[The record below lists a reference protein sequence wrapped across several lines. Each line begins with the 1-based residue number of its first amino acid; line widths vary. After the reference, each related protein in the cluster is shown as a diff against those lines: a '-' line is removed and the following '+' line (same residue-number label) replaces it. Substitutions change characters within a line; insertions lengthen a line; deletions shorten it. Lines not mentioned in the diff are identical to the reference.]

1 MKNKK
6 LTALDICFCAASIAL
21 HIILEMFLTIR
32 IGYEVNIT
40 PAALPFVVLAFIC
53 GPWHGLISGLVGTF
67 LSQLLMYG
75 ITITTPFWT
84 LPYAIQAMTAG
95 LIFRALHHKVTI
107 RNMAISVFS
116 SGLAGVIMN
125 LIASYLDGVVFFK
138 YWTAEVLIGL
148 IPYRLLVWVG
158 LSVLYTFITYEVT
171 RVLRPYY
178 IRSRA
183 GAMDKSTGG

>member
-1 MKNKK
+1 MSKKK

-21 HIILEMFLTIR
+21 HIILELFLTIR
-32 IGYEVNIT
+32 IGNDLKIT
-40 PAALPFVVLAFIC
+40 LAALPFLVLAFIC

-67 LSQLLMYG
+67 LSQLLTFG
-75 ITITTPFWT
+75 ITITTPFWI
-84 LPYAIQAMTAG
+84 LPYAVQAMTAG

-116 SGLAGVIMN
+116 AGLAAVIMN

-138 YWTAEVLIGL
+138 YWTVEVLLGL
-148 IPYRLLVWVG
+148 IPIRLLVWVG
-158 LSVLYTFITYEVT
+158 LSVIYTFVTYAVT

-178 IRSRA
+178 RRSHA
-183 GAMDKSTGG
+183 GA